1 MTTLPQ
7 KLLPMLGWWP
17 KVTRQTLRDDAL
29 AGLSGAIIVLP
40 QGVAYATIAGMPPVY
55 GLYAAMVPAV
65 VASLFG
71 SSWHL
76 VTGPTA
82 AISLVV
88 FAAVAPLAQP
98 ASPEYVSLVLTL
110 TLFVGVLQLALGF
123 ARLGAFVNF
132 VSHTVVIGFTAGA
145 AVLIATSQLKNFFGV
160 SGAGSSSFASMV
172 GSFLDHIGEINPY
185 ITAVG
190 AVTLAAAILA
200 RKYFRKIPYMIVAML
215 VGSLCAMVLNAVFG
229 PQSTG
234 INVVGALPT
243 GLPPLSHADLA
254 TPHLQ
259 ALATAAL
266 AITMLALT
274 EAVSIARAIALRS
287 EQPIDGNQEFI
298 GQGLSN
304 IAGSFFSGYAS
315 SGSFTRSGVNYDAGA
330 RTPLASVFAS
340 LFLLLI
346 VLAVAPLVAFLPIAA
361 MAAVLFM
368 VAWSLIDQHHI
379 RSILRVSRAETAVL
393 LATFLATLFMQLEFA
408 IYVGV
413 VLSLM
418 LFLERTSR
426 PEIRDAMPA
435 AGEDTYHFVPNTSG
449 KECCQLKIVFVDGAI
464 FFGAVNHLQQAL
476 RRIDEVDPAKKHVL
490 ILAPGVSFI
499 DVAGAEMLAQE
510 ARRRRKMGGAL
521 YFHRLPPAVVRM
533 LAKGG
538 YLKDIGEENLYP
550 MGPRVIDAI
559 YPRLDS
565 DVCRTCP
572 TRVFRQCSV
581 ALPNGEPR
589 EAQTATSAPPAPRT
603 SRIEN

>member
-1 MTTLPQ
+1 MATLPQ
-7 KLLPMLGWWP
+7 KLLPMLAWWP
-17 KVTRQTLRDDAL
+17 RVTKETLRHDAL

-76 VTGPTA
+76 VSGPTA

-88 FAAVAPLAQP
+88 FAAVAALAQP
-98 ASPEYVSLVLTL
+98 ASAEYVSLVLTL
-110 TLFVGVLQLALGF
+110 TLLVGVFQLALGM

-145 AVLIATSQLKNFFGV
+145 AVLIAVSQLTNFFGV
-160 SGAGSSSFASMV
+160 PGPGSSSFVSMA
-172 GSFLDHIGEINPY
+172 GSFLGHIGKINPY

-190 AVTLAAAILA
+190 AVTLAAAILV

-215 VGSLCAMVLNAVFG
+215 AGSLFAAALNAVLG
-229 PQSTG
+229 AQATG
-234 INVVGALPT
+234 IPVVGALPN
-243 GLPPLSHADLA
+243 GLPPFSHADLT

-259 ALATAAL
+259 QIATAAL
-266 AITMLALT
+266 AITMLGLT

-340 LFLLLI
+340 LFLVLI

-368 VAWSLIDQHHI
+368 VAWSLIDLHHI
-379 RSILRVSRAETAVL
+379 RSILQVSRAETAVL
-393 LATFLATLFMQLEFA
+393 LATFLATLFVQLEFA

-435 AGEDTYHFVPNTSG
+435 PEEDTYHFVPNTSG
-449 KECCQLKIVFVDGAI
+449 KECCQLKILFVDGAI

-476 RRIDEVDPAKKHVL
+476 RRIDEVDPSQKHVL
-490 ILAPGVSFI
+490 LLAPGVSFI

-521 YFHRLPPAVVRM
+521 YFHRLQPAVVQM

-572 TRVFRQCSV
+572 TRVFSQCSV
-581 ALPNGEPR
+581 ALPNGKPR
-589 EAQTATSAPPAPRT
+589 DATATSTPSTERT
-603 SRIEN
+603 SRIEH